1 MNTVIRFSILVSISL
16 LLFSCGSAT
25 KESGD
30 GGLNSVTTEVAPSGY
45 SGLKVPVS
53 LTTLKPTAFS
63 HYFVATGELE
73 SVDEA
78 FISAEVA
85 GLIVDIY
92 VKDGDK
98 VKRDQ
103 VLAKLNTDV
112 IESNIL
118 EVQSQLELAETIFAK
133 QTTLWEQNIGSE
145 RQYLEAKN
153 SFEGLQNRLATLKV
167 QYDLHLIKS
176 PINGVVEEVF
186 MQKGEIASPGMRFMY
201 VVNIEQLLVKAQVSE
216 AYLAVIKKGD
226 KVLVSFPSLPGVS
239 LQREI
244 SRTGNVINKQNR
256 TFTVEIELDNPDWK
270 LKPNMIANIEINDYF
285 KADALVVPSILIR
298 KDLNGS
304 YLYVAVDKNG
314 EKVAQKQYVETGR
327 SFKDETEILKGLNL
341 NSVVITNGYNNVS
354 DGAVLNVIAN

>member
-1 MNTVIRFSILVSISL
+1 MNTVIRLSILISIG
-16 LLFSCGSAT
+16 LFIISCGSPT
-25 KESGD
+25 KQAGED
-30 GGLNSVTTEVAPSGY
+30 GSNSAATEVVSTGY

-73 SVDEA
+73 SVEEA

-98 VKRDQ
+98 VKKGQ
-103 VLAKLNTDV
+103 LLAKLNTDV
-112 IESNIL
+112 IERNII
-118 EVQSQLELAETIFAK
+118 EVQSQLDLAETIFAK

-153 SFEGLQNRLATLKV
+153 SFESLQNRLATLKA

-186 MQKGEIASPGMRFMY
+186 LQKGEIVSPGMQFMY
-201 VVNIEQLLVKAQVSE
+201 VVNIEELLAKAQVSE

-226 KVLVSFPSLPGVS
+226 EVLVSFPSLPGITMQQKV
-239 LQREI
+239 

-256 TFTVEIELDNPDWK
+256 TFTVEVELENPDWK
-270 LKPNMIANIEINDYF
+270 LKPNMIANIEINDYY
-285 KADALVVPSILIR
+285 KADALVVPSILLK

-304 YLYVAVDKNG
+304 YLYVAVEKNG
-314 EKVAQKQYVETGR
+314 EKIAQKQYVETGR

-341 NSVVITNGYNNVS
+341 NSVIITNGYNNVS